1 MIGLNCINPLIDSYF
16 WGIGPY
22 DFCESLQAKAWEKVY
37 SGQSPGLILG
47 GEITQT
53 ITQGVRARPEDIC
66 GHQDFEVVKIKRG
79 GETTLHSPGQL
90 VIYPVLNIRELK
102 IGVRDYVRILLL
114 ISSKTFQS
122 FGVDVIGSEDPV
134 GLFSRMGK
142 IGFCGLQI
150 KQGISQHGLS
160 LNISNELGLFDHIIS
175 CGLKKAQYDKLNSHI
190 SDITTEKFF
199 SRWVETASLA
209 GILQKNQS
217 PATSSS
223 QMDSDYSEFSSPEL
237 LIQDR

>member
-1 MIGLNCINPLIDSYF
+1 MGTNSSLDSFF
-16 WGIGPY
+16 WGLKPY
-22 DFCESLQAKAWEKVY
+22 NLSEQLQSEAWEKVY
-37 SGQSPGLILG
+37 SGQSSGIILG

-102 IGVRDYVRILLL
+102 LGVRDYVNILLT
-114 ISSKTFQS
+114 ISAKTFKS
-122 FGVDVIGSEDPV
+122 FGLEVMASENPV
-134 GLFSRMGK
+134 GLFSSMGK

-160 LNISNELGLFDHIIS
+160 LNISNELQLFEHIIS
-175 CGLKKAQYDKLNSHI
+175 CGLKEALYDKLQSHV

-199 SRWVETASLA
+199 SRWVETASQT

-217 PATSSS
+217 PETGLSPT
-223 QMDSDYSEFSSPEL
+223 DSDYPEFLSPESVFE
-237 LIQDR
+237 DR